1 MMLKPQDV
9 CLLLKQVVSEPG
21 LAFSHLAAELG
32 ISRAEAY
39 AGLKRVTAAK
49 LFDVNRNRPVIT
61 ALEEFLIHGVKYAYP
76 AEPGTLTRGVPTGF
90 SAPVLVGHFDVSKG
104 GHMVWPS
111 PNGEERGVGIEP
123 LYKSIPE
130 ACLKDP
136 KLYAALALVDA
147 LRIGRARER
156 QLAQDLL
163 VLILR
168 KK

>member
-9 CLLLKQVVSEPG
+9 CLLVKQVVSGPG
-21 LAFSHLAAELG
+21 LAFSHLTAELG

-49 LFDVNRNRPVIT
+49 LFDVNRNRPIL
-61 ALEEFLIHGVKYAYP
+61 ASLEEFLIHGVKYAYP

-90 SAPVLVGHFDVSKG
+90 SAPVLAGHFDVSKG
-104 GHMVWPS
+104 GHMIWPS
-111 PNGEERGVGIEP
+111 PNGEERGVAIEP

-136 KLYAALALVDA
+136 KLYEALALVDA

-163 VLILR
+163 VRILR